1 MDPAERPSRTFGP
14 FQVTDTGNI
23 IRKKKS
29 QSQNKDSLT
38 SPQTADCTELC
49 QFAADDP
56 WRATGDAGTIKTGSK
71 DAMRLD
77 VQPSES
83 GWSNTAIQNNIQPKT
98 ASNSYSSVSV
108 IDACFAAETYRK
120 GSNLGRALQYAH
132 QQSLANRT
140 IFEIT
145 LVQVAAK
152 VAAKARTVNC
162 TSTDNCKG
170 KISVPA
176 TMKPGASLMCPKC
189 YQYQKV

>member
-1 MDPAERPSRTFGP
+1 MDPVERPSRTFGP
-14 FQVTDTGNI
+14 FKVTDTGNI

-29 QSQNKDSLT
+29 QSQNNDALT

-49 QFAADDP
+49 AFAAEDP
-56 WRATGDAGTIKTGSK
+56 WRATGEAGTIKTGSK
-71 DAMRLD
+71 NAMRLD
-77 VQPSES
+77 VQPTES
-83 GWSNTAIQNNIQPKT
+83 GWSNTALQNNIQPRT

-108 IDACFAAETYRK
+108 TEDCFGAETFRK

-140 IFEIT
+140 IFQIT
-145 LVQVAAK
+145 EVQLAPK
-152 VAAKARTVNC
+152 VSSKARMVNC

-170 KISVPA
+170 KIAVAA

-189 YQYQKV
+189 FQYQKV

>member
-1 MDPAERPSRTFGP
+1 MDPTERPSRTFGP

-29 QSQNKDSLT
+29 QSQNTDGLT
-38 SPQTADCTELC
+38 TPQAADCTELC
-49 QFAADDP
+49 AFAAEDP

-71 DAMRLD
+71 NAMRLD

-83 GWSNTAIQNNIQPKT
+83 GVSNTAIQNNIQPKT

-108 IDACFAAETYRK
+108 TDACFTAETYRK
-120 GSNLGRALQYAH
+120 GSNFGRALQYAH

-145 LVQVAAK
+145 LVQVASK
-152 VAAKARTVNC
+152 VAPKARTINC

-189 YQYQKV
+189 FQYQKV